1 MNFDSQCSCAAEV
14 LVILLS
20 LLSNLVLQKP
30 CRRALAEGPSL
41 PRALRAALPHLA
53 SSNVLVAE
61 KAAVVIGNLCTD
73 ATLRKQVHM
82 RDGYPAPVRLPCCCH
97 PPLFFFFWLAGGK
110 GGGGMLSGCLYVWIL
125 WRASYPD
132 PRQKAPATTNLS
144 RARGP

>member
-1 MNFDSQCSCAAEV
+1 M
-14 LVILLS
+14 ILLS

-97 PPLFFFFWLAGGK
+97 PPLFFFFLV
-110 GGGGMLSGCLYVWIL
+110 GGGEGWRGDALWLSLRL
-125 WRASYPD
+125 D
-132 PRQKAPATTNLS
+132 PVEGQLPRSSSKSACDH
-144 RARGP
+144 